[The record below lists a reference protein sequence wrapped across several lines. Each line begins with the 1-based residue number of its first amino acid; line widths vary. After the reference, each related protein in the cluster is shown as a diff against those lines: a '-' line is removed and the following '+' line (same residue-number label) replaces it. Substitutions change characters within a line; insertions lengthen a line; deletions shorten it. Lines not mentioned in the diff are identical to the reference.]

1 MSTTRNLM
9 TNPTPTSTAGW
20 VSFGGAEYRP
30 TRDQRGIYVRNPIG
44 DVGRGIEY
52 KLLALPAGDYVYGF
66 HAETPD
72 HVTGDQLSL
81 IKSTTNATYLC
92 VVRRTQKD
100 GFYTASF
107 TLPEPGCALMF
118 VAPKQQGGA
127 MSVSDL
133 ILTPAS
139 EWPTVQ
145 SLHESG
151 GLPEPYFN
159 GATCTS

>member
-1 MSTTRNLM
+1 MSVVHNLVPNPVPVSTT
-9 TNPTPTSTAGW
+9 GW
-20 VSFGGAEYRP
+20 VQDGGCEYRL
-30 TRDQRGIYVRNPIG
+30 TDRGIHVTNLVSGPG
-44 DVGRGIEY
+44 NGIEY
-52 KLLALPAGDYVYGF
+52 KLLTLPTGDYVYGF
-66 HAETPD
+66 YSSCPD
-72 HVTGDQLSL
+72 HVNGDQLSL

>member
-81 IKSTTNATYLC
+81 IKGATAEKYLC
-92 VVRRTQKD
+92 AIYRTHQS
-100 GFYTASF
+100 GCYTASF
-107 TLPEPGCALMF
+107 ALTESGCKILF
-118 VAPKQQGGA
+118 VAPA
-127 MSVSDL
+127 
-133 ILTPAS
+133 
-139 EWPTVQ
+139 
-145 SLHESG
+145 
-151 GLPEPYFN
+151 YFN
-159 GATCTS
+159 GGAYPST

>member
-1 MSTTRNLM
+1 MSVRNLM
-9 TNPTPTSTAGW
+9 TNPVPTSTTGW
-20 VSFGGAEYRP
+20 VQFGGCEYRL
-30 TRDQRGIYVRNPIG
+30 TDRGIHVTNL
-44 DVGRGIEY
+44 VGGPGNGIEY
-52 KLLALPAGDYVYGF
+52 KLLALPTGDYVYGF
-66 HAETPD
+66 YSSCPD
-72 HVTGDQLSL
+72 HVNGDQLSL

-107 TLPEPGCALMF
+107 TLLEPGCALMF
-118 VAPKQQGGA
+118 VAPKNQGGA

-145 SLHESG
+145 AVHESG
-151 GLPEPYFN
+151 GLPEPYFS
-159 GATCTS
+159 GGSLPCIS